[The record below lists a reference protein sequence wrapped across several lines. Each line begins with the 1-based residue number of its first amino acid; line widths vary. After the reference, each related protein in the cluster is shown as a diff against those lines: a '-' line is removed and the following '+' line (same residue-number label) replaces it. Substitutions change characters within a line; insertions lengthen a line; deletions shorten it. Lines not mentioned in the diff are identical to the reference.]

1 MDKLKCPCVN
11 WYPESF
17 EAGTRLMTMEEK
29 GIYISA
35 LNHQFIEG
43 GISKD
48 EYDSF
53 PPAVK
58 KKFKKRGKKYVNERM
73 EFEIKRKSDYSKSRA
88 KNRQKKEDKPLEIR
102 LLEAGVISKD
112 M

>member
-43 GISKD
+43 GISKE

-53 PPAVK
+53 PQAVK

-73 EFEIKRKSDYSKSRA
+73 DFEIRRKAEYSKSRSRNRA
-88 KNRQKKEDKPLEIR
+88 KKTTEPLKPWPLE
-102 LLEAGVISKD
+102 D
-112 M
+112 